1 MVSKKIG
8 LISVTLAVAALMV
21 LSGVGMML
29 YNGVGPASTPSHPA
43 SKLNGKIIRLRNN
56 VYL

>member
-1 MVSKKIG
+1 MVSKKKIG

-29 YNGVGPASTPSHPA
+29 YNGVSPASTPSHGYQ
-43 SKLNGKIIRLRNN
+43 SNLL
-56 VYL
+56 L